1 MLSYIFLG
9 TTFIPK
15 VPICPLQTELLQ
27 NCRSINL
34 LISYLLCCKYSKETI
49 YLFCKST
56 DYMKPF
62 LFAIFILITAQF
74 LHAGEI
80 LKKELPMPIDTFIQN
95 HYPKATGLKWVQT
108 ESDSLKTTL
117 YLIHLH
123 NNGLL
128 VTLEMTAEG
137 LLLVRET
144 EITLKDIPSGLR
156 YFTNQHKI
164 KFIAYVEYHDDKPVY
179 VLESVYKGHSH
190 VSVFNSS
197 GILLRTEKQFALF

>member
-1 MLSYIFLG
+1 MKA
-9 TTFIPK
+9 FI
-15 VPICPLQTELLQ
+15 I
-27 NCRSINL
+27 
-34 LISYLLCCKYSKETI
+34 
-49 YLFCKST
+49 
-56 DYMKPF
+56 
-62 LFAIFILITAQF
+62 AIFMVLTAQF
-74 LHAGEI
+74 LYAGEI

-95 HYPKATGLKWVQT
+95 HYPKATDLKWIQT

-117 YLIHLH
+117 YQIHFH

-144 EITLKDIPSGLR
+144 EISLKNIPAGLR

-190 VSVFNSS
+190 FSIFNSS
-197 GILLRTEKQFALF
+197 GILLHTQKQFALF